1 MPLQQFDC
9 DSVTLI
15 MFIHSFIHSWTTA
28 NDKAQNLTLYLECRA
43 ADVLKDVNELAPTA
57 YEDIW
62 TQLGRRFGY
71 TTLMRLGA
79 L

>member
-1 MPLQQFDC
+1 
-9 DSVTLI
+9 
-15 MFIHSFIHSWTTA
+15 
-28 NDKAQNLTLYLECRA
+28 
-43 ADVLKDVNELAPTA
+43 VNELAPTA